1 MFTSPKSQMGKK
13 TKDQQMSQQ
22 NKRQATTDGIRE
34 ISSLRN
40 VLKAYNIF
48 YILSG
53 TWVSISYSLKS

>member
-13 TKDQQMSQQ
+13 TKDQQMLQR

-48 YILSG
+48 IFYLEHGFQSRIA
-53 TWVSISYSLKS
+53 